1 MPGVPATQCWGVD
14 RLIGKHR
21 LELPG
26 GLPTLSQLPGSFF
39 ALAVNWALGWA
50 AGSFAVAASYSF
62 PFQSISIPAAGY
74 PIPSHQISLSSVSA
88 TLVKMVSLSTLIF
101 CIETDISVNMNHR
114 RVPDLWFII
123 I

>member
-1 MPGVPATQCWGVD
+1 VLGRRPSNSKAS
-14 RLIGKHR
+14 IGTPR
-21 LELPG
+21 
-26 GLPTLSQLPGSFF
+26 GSSHSFAITGQFF

-62 PFQSISIPAAGY
+62 PFQSISIPGAGY